1 MPYIAPREGNRV
13 GDTVQCPGCH
23 RPVDVARPSDVAFEI
38 HADRDPQ
45 AEGVVTIMV
54 GRVVVHQCQRC
65 PDGEWR

>member
-1 MPYIAPREGNRV
+1 
-13 GDTVQCPGCH
+13 
-23 RPVDVARPSDVAFEI
+23 VARPPDVAFEI